1 MQWKCSPSNLI
12 ANLFNFQKGT
22 FFDIPQNE
30 AEVPNVGNLF
40 KQ

>member
-1 MQWKCSPSNLI
+1 MFPSNLI

-22 FFDIPQNE
+22 FFDILQNE

>member
-1 MQWKCSPSNLI
+1 
-12 ANLFNFQKGT
+12 LFNFQKGT

-30 AEVPNVGNLF
+30 DEVPNVGNLF

>member
-1 MQWKCSPSNLI
+1 MQWEMFQSNLI

-30 AEVPNVGNLF
+30 AEVPNGGNSF